1 MSELRPDLSII
12 QQWIRPESE
21 ILDLGC
27 GEGELLS
34 YLKTEKNVH
43 GYGLEINPEKRRS
56 GTVDGKDGEVVLFTF
71 TIND

>member
-43 GYGLEINPEKRRS
+43 GYGLEINPEKLN
-56 GTVDGKDGEVVLFTF
+56 G
-71 TIND
+71 

>member
-34 YLKTEKNVH
+34 YRLR
-43 GYGLEINPEKRRS
+43 KRSRLWS
-56 GTVDGKDGEVVLFTF
+56 GD
-71 TIND
+71 